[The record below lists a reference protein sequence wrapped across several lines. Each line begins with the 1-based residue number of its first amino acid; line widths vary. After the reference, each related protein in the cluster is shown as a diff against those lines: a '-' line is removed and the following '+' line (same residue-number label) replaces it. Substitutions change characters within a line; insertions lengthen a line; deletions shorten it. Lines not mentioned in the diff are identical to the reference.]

1 LNPSAIYSKTG
12 KGVQEASGKTSHLSR
27 ADRAVLAAFDGR
39 TPVGEIAKKFEKI
52 APEKFEQLVALLDR
66 DGFIR
71 EVASSALGA
80 TPVAPPRQDAPAPPS
95 ADAGEELDFTQ
106 ILKVPPRA
114 PEPRR
119 PTVDLAAA
127 ARAEAE
133 RKAKEKE
140 MLDFRARQEAA
151 ARAKAE
157 EAARAKAAA
166 EARARA
172 AAEAKAKAEAEAKIR
187 AAREA
192 AARLAAEARARAEAE
207 AKAKAEA
214 EARARKEAEE
224 KARLEAELKARLEE
238 ERRAREEAERK
249 AAEAAERARREA
261 EEQARREAEERARRE
276 AEELRRKLDAEMRAK
291 LEEERR
297 AREEAE
303 RKAAEAAERARRE
316 AEEKA
321 RREAEEL
328 RLRLEEEHRA
338 REEAER
344 KAREE
349 EERRRREE
357 ERRRREEEERR
368 AREEEERRRKDEEER
383 RAREEAERKAA
394 EAAELARREAE
405 EKARREAEELRR
417 RLEEE
422 RRAREEAEHKAR
434 QEEERRR
441 REEEERRKKEEEE
454 RRAREEAEQRRR
466 ELERRD
472 REEAERRA
480 REDAERRAAQ
490 AEAAPHATGPGER
503 AKPAAQVD
511 DLLADL
517 DAFAQRE
524 EEERRAKEEAERKA
538 KEEAARRARE
548 EEERRRREEEER
560 TRREEEER
568 RARQEAERRAR
579 EEEERRQREEEERAR
594 REEEERKRRAKAAV
608 AAQAAAQPA
617 AAPAD
622 GDDIPIRDEDLD
634 LEEVRRDE
642 KVLSEEGRR
651 AAREREQARREREG
665 PAPAA
670 AAAPRRPRKWGKP
683 LAIGAFA
690 LLVIAIGAVHVMP
703 LSTAEYESAASE
715 ALGVPVKIGGARLS
729 LLTGVQVTFDRV
741 TLGEV
746 SAATAR
752 ARPSVGSLFGP
763 TKAFDAIELEGVSAT
778 QAAFGAALFGK
789 AAGPNF
795 SVARVSAKQV
805 KLEGPLP
812 LPVLDIEAVFGGDGA
827 PQSVTV
833 HGPEKLA
840 ARITPRGAEAGVEVS
855 AASLALPFVPALSL
869 SDFNLKGTATRQGL
883 TVSEF
888 DGRAFDGAIAGTARI
903 RWDAAWSA
911 AGELRVRGINAA
923 VFAPALLSEG
933 RVEGRGAFQMS
944 GAAPA
949 RLHENARLEGTFK
962 VEKGA
967 LGFDIARVLA
977 SGQAGGRTE
986 FAELSAQG
994 TYDKGAVQLR
1004 NIGLSRGAM
1013 SASGALDI
1021 SSDGTLSGR
1030 LTAEIKT
1037 PTQALRGAVTLSGKV
1052 REPAIRK

>member
-1 LNPSAIYSKTG
+1 MNPSAIYSKTG
-12 KGVQEASGKTSHLSR
+12 KGVQEASGKTSHLPR

-39 TPVGEIAKKFEKI
+39 TPVGEIAKRFEKI

-172 AAEAKAKAEAEAKIR
+172 AAEAKARAEAEERAKAEAEAKIR

-276 AEELRRKLDAEMRAK
+276 AEELRRKLEAEMRAK

-328 RLRLEEEHRA
+328 R
-338 REEAER
+338 
-344 KAREE
+344 
-349 EERRRREE
+349 
-357 ERRRREEEERR
+357 
-368 AREEEERRRKDEEER
+368 
-383 RAREEAERKAA
+383 
-394 EAAELARREAE
+394 
-405 EKARREAEELRR
+405 R

-422 RRAREEAEHKAR
+422 RRAREEAERKAR

-441 REEEERRKKEEEE
+441 REEEERRRKEEEE

-490 AEAAPHATGPGER
+490 AEAAPHATGPGEQ

-548 EEERRRREEEER
+548 EEERQRREEEER

-949 RLHENARLEGTFK
+949 RLYENARLEGTFK

-967 LGFDIARVLA
+967 LGFDIARALA

>member
-1 LNPSAIYSKTG
+1 MNPSAIYSKTG

>member
-1 LNPSAIYSKTG
+1 
-12 KGVQEASGKTSHLSR
+12 
-27 ADRAVLAAFDGR
+27 
-39 TPVGEIAKKFEKI
+39 
-52 APEKFEQLVALLDR
+52 
-66 DGFIR
+66 
-71 EVASSALGA
+71 
-80 TPVAPPRQDAPAPPS
+80 
-95 ADAGEELDFTQ
+95 
-106 ILKVPPRA
+106 
-114 PEPRR
+114 
-119 PTVDLAAA
+119 
-127 ARAEAE
+127 
-133 RKAKEKE
+133 
-140 MLDFRARQEAA
+140 
-151 ARAKAE
+151 
-157 EAARAKAAA
+157 
-166 EARARA
+166 
-172 AAEAKAKAEAEAKIR
+172 
-187 AAREA
+187 
-192 AARLAAEARARAEAE
+192 
-207 AKAKAEA
+207 
-214 EARARKEAEE
+214 
-224 KARLEAELKARLEE
+224 
-238 ERRAREEAERK
+238 
-249 AAEAAERARREA
+249 
-261 EEQARREAEERARRE
+261 
-276 AEELRRKLDAEMRAK
+276 
-291 LEEERR
+291 
-297 AREEAE
+297 
-303 RKAAEAAERARRE
+303 
-316 AEEKA
+316 
-321 RREAEEL
+321 
-328 RLRLEEEHRA
+328 
-338 REEAER
+338 
-344 KAREE
+344 
-349 EERRRREE
+349 
-357 ERRRREEEERR
+357 
-368 AREEEERRRKDEEER
+368 
-383 RAREEAERKAA
+383 
-394 EAAELARREAE
+394 
-405 EKARREAEELRR
+405 
-417 RLEEE
+417 
-422 RRAREEAEHKAR
+422 
-434 QEEERRR
+434 
-441 REEEERRKKEEEE
+441 
-454 RRAREEAEQRRR
+454 
-466 ELERRD
+466 
-472 REEAERRA
+472 
-480 REDAERRAAQ
+480 
-490 AEAAPHATGPGER
+490 
-503 AKPAAQVD
+503 
-511 DLLADL
+511 
-517 DAFAQRE
+517 
-524 EEERRAKEEAERKA
+524 
-538 KEEAARRARE
+538 
-548 EEERRRREEEER
+548 REEEER
-560 TRREEEER
+560 TRRED
-568 RARQEAERRAR
+568 
-579 EEEERRQREEEERAR
+579 
-594 REEEERKRRAKAAV
+594 EERKRRAKAAV

-617 AAPAD
+617 AAPTE

-683 LAIGAFA
+683 LAIGAFT

-778 QAAFGAALFGK
+778 QATFGAALFGK

-812 LPVLDIEAVFGGDGA
+812 LPVLDIEAVFSGDGA

-994 TYDKGAVQLR
+994 TYDKGTVQLR

-1030 LTAEIKT
+1030 LTAEIRT